1 MAPKRRSKIDPKTR
15 LLGVDFGVIC
25 NGFDGEVQV
34 VDFIIIIIV
43 VIIDR
48 AVELEWIGSAIMSDF
63 LTNIYENVLKYV

>member
-1 MAPKRRSKIDPKTR
+1 M
-15 LLGVDFGVIC
+15 IC

-48 AVELEWIGSAIMSDF
+48 AVELEWIGSAILSDF
-63 LTNIYENVLKYV
+63 LTNIYENLLKYV